1 MDDIQWNVFTYVVDH
16 VETPLTTTV
25 SGVVSEFL
33 SYVSTPL
40 QVAAVLYIALTGVLI
55 LRGYHQE
62 ATHSII
68 SRMLALAVVVWF
80 VTTAGIYQQ
89 WVYDFFFVVL
99 PRDLGNALTGGGAGT
114 VGASDFDKVWI
125 KTWGAGLEVW
135 KTLSWDDVAEKLVI
149 VLFWGAGIVSTG
161 FCFAIWLV
169 SRVILALYVAIGP
182 LLVPLVLFPAT
193 KALFERWI
201 GSMIACI
208 ILQISTLV
216 LLFIVLE
223 VEREVVGAVVALHT
237 TDPLPMIQV
246 SLAGI
251 IFFAVAAYVAL
262 QLPAFASS
270 IGGGMHFHVGAIARA
285 GLSAVK
291 GSGKAYSGANRMAN
305 AGAQAI
311 GNRTQ
316 KHPSVARRLTV
327 RPGLALAVRRSFIL
341 AFEE

>member
-1 MDDIQWNVFTYVVDH
+1 MAGDIQWSVFSYIVDQ

-25 SGVVSEFL
+25 STVVASFL

-68 SRMLALAVVVWF
+68 SRMLALAIVVWF
-80 VTTAGIYQQ
+80 VTSAGIYQQ
-89 WVYDFFFVVL
+89 WIYDFFFTVM
-99 PRDLGNALTGGGAGT
+99 PHDLANAVSGMGT
-114 VGASDFDKVWI
+114 LDSSNFDTVWI
-125 KTWGAGLEVW
+125 KAWRAGLEVW
-135 KTLSWDDVAEKLVI
+135 RTLTWHDFAEKLVI
-149 VLFWGAGIVSTG
+149 VVFWAAGIISTA

-169 SRVILALYVAIGP
+169 SRVILALYIAIGP
-182 LLVPLVLFPAT
+182 LLIPLVLFPAT
-193 KALFERWI
+193 KSLFERWI

-208 ILQISTLV
+208 ILQIATLV
-216 LLFIVLE
+216 LLIIVLG
-223 VEREVVGAVVALHT
+223 VEQEVVSAVVALHT
-237 TDPLPMIQV
+237 SDPLPMMQV
-246 SLAGI
+246 LLAGI

-291 GSGKAYSGANRMAN
+291 GTGKAYGGANRMAN
-305 AGAQAI
+305 AGARALGI
-311 GNRTQ
+311 SKTIR
-316 KHPSVARRLTV
+316 PS
-327 RPGLALAVRRSFIL
+327 PGGSLSDRGSR
-341 AFEE
+341 